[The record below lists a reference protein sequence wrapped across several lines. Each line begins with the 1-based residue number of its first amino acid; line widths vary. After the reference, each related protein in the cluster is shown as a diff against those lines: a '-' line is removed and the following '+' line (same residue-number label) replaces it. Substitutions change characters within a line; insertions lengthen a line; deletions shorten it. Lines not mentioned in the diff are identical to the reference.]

1 MEAIMGLDR
10 GPRED
15 HHTDQA
21 GQGSGGPLAASL
33 PVWFRVEETRAGGR
47 RRDQTEP
54 LDTPKPIP
62 PASRCAN
69 ECVSLRAL
77 AAIFAPPWSF
87 IRRPSL
93 QRGPFMWQ
101 PNTYDSS

>member
-33 PVWFRVEETRAGGR
+33 PVWFRVEETRAGGDAETR
-47 RRDQTEP
+47 
-54 LDTPKPIP
+54 L
-62 PASRCAN
+62 S
-69 ECVSLRAL
+69 
-77 AAIFAPPWSF
+77 PWTHPNPSH
-87 IRRPSL
+87 RRPDAQMSAFL
-93 QRGPFMWQ
+93 
-101 PNTYDSS
+101 